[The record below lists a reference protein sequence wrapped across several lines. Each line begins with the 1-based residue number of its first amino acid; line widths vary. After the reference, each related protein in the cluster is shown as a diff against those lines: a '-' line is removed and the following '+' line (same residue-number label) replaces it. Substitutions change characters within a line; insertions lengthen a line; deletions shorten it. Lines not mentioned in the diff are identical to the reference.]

1 MTILNFT
8 ENSDG
13 NLTFWGNKLLDPTYE
28 RPQRHTRARR
38 HERSTR
44 VRRCFQKEPSNKG
57 ATVKAKDDETFTGL
71 CCAGPEDRAGC
82 GGGEC
87 IGQYHSLGY
96 EVQNW
101 LGQPVLPWAAL
112 GGATRDLLFSTVPVP
127 DPEPDYWACA

>member
-87 IGQYHSLGY
+87 IGQYYESLGY
-96 EVQNW
+96 EAAVF
-101 LGQPVLPWAAL
+101 AL
-112 GGATRDLLFSTVPVP
+112 GGATRDLLFSTVPTK
-127 DPEPDYWACA
+127 PDYYACA